1 MAEPA
6 KKSRSASPSS
16 ANDVGADV
24 VALPEVEASRA
35 DVVRLSEVVPS
46 EPSPAAVAP
55 TELDVVPDAPAD
67 LEDDGDA
74 DIEASEDAPDEPID
88 DEDDGPTTDVAR
100 ALRRAR
106 TARGM
111 TIEEAAEAT
120 CITVSYLRALE
131 DDAPVSVFPAPAYA
145 RFFVREYAQYLGLD
159 AEDLVDRFVAHHGIV
174 DEAVLAETSR
184 PVLGVRS
191 RWPVRALAAASVALL
206 VLLAAFAIGR
216 SASHT
221 TPIMPLPPSAGG
233 STAAAGGD
241 AESSSQNHPDGGA
254 ARALRIELRVVRPTW
269 VRAAADGKTILSRTL
284 PAGRSLTLRADEAM
298 DVRLGNAAG
307 VRVSAN
313 GTSVSTGGRPGD
325 VVNLSFAVRH
335 GKVVQLHA

>member
-74 DIEASEDAPDEPID
+74 DIEASEDAADEPID

-159 AEDLVDRFVAHHGIV
+159 AEDVVDRFVAHHGIV

-184 PVLGVRS
+184 PLLGVRS

-221 TPIMPLPPSAGG
+221 APMMPLPSSAGG
-233 STAAAGGD
+233 STAAAGQD
-241 AESSSQNHPDGGA
+241 AESSSQNPHGGA
-254 ARALRIELRVVRPTW
+254 ARAVRIELRVVRPTW

-284 PAGRSLTLRADEAM
+284 PAGRSLMLRADEAM
-298 DVRLGNAAG
+298 EVRLGNAAG

-313 GTSVSTGGRPGD
+313 GTHVSTGGGPGD

-335 GKVVQLHA
+335 GKVVQLNA

>member
-6 KKSRSASPSS
+6 KKSRSASASP

-24 VALPEVEASRA
+24 VALPEVEASGA
-35 DVVRLSEVVPS
+35 DIVRLPEVNPS
-46 EPSPAAVAP
+46 DAAPPNVAP
-55 TELDVVPDAPAD
+55 AELDVVPDAPD
-67 LEDDGDA
+67 ELEDDGDA
-74 DIEASEDAPDEPID
+74 GSEAFEVVAAAPSD

-100 ALRRAR
+100 TLRRAR

-159 AEDLVDRFVAHHGIV
+159 AEDIVDRFVAHHGLV
-174 DEAVLAETSR
+174 DEAELADTSQ

-206 VLLAAFAIGR
+206 VLLAAVAIGR

-221 TPIMPLPPSAGG
+221 TPVMPLAPSAGG
-233 STAAAGGD
+233 STAPAEGAAGSAQQPHD
-241 AESSSQNHPDGGA
+241 GA
-254 ARALRIELRVVRPTW
+254 AQALRIELRVVRPTW
-269 VRAAADGKTILSRTL
+269 VRAAADGNTILSRTL

-313 GTSVSTGGRPGD
+313 GTRVSTSGRPGD
-325 VVNLSFAVRH
+325 VVDLAFALRH